1 MVPTTIENMTNGV
14 TTTTTTPTTTTT
26 AALDEWGDVVANGGS
41 TAETA
46 SHHTMTSGGDIMT
59 PIPGLPAPPAT
70 ATPATPTTT
79 TTDGGGDGD
88 GDGDGDVPTGS
99 EVESFEDFEA
109 MGLKQDLLRG
119 IFGYGLEKPS
129 AVQKKGIVPTAA
141 GRDMLMQAQAG
152 TGKTAAFSI
161 GMLEQLDTSRPG
173 TQALILSPTRD
184 LALQTERVVACLGDY
199 LNVSVHASIGGRSGR
214 EDSQALRQG
223 PHVVTGTPGRVVDNI
238 ERGSLDTRGIRTLI
252 LDEVDVMLD
261 EGFVEAVKQVTQA
274 MPDAQ
279 LVCVSATFPQSVFA
293 LCCNILRDP
302 VKIVVP
308 VEELSLAGI
317 AQYYVDCGSREAKID
332 VLLDLYGSMSTA
344 QSVVFCNS
352 RRSAMQ
358 LADEMDR
365 ADHTVSVIHGELS
378 QDERDQV
385 VAEFTQGAS
394 RVLIATDVFARG
406 MDVQQ
411 VSLVVNVELP
421 HDRENYIHRIGRC
434 GRQGRKGVAI
444 NLIDGHSR
452 GEIAKLQELERFYSA
467 PIEEMPENAFES
479 IT

>member
-1 MVPTTIENMTNGV
+1 MVPTTTETKQTELYNKQ
-14 TTTTTTPTTTTT
+14 TTTTT
-26 AALDEWGDVVANGGS
+26 ATTKMADVQHHDEWGDIATTTT
-41 TAETA
+41 TA
-46 SHHTMTSGGDIMT
+46 GGDM
-59 PIPGLPAPPAT
+59 PGPGLPAPT
-70 ATPATPTTT
+70 AEASAD
-79 TTDGGGDGD
+79 DGGDDASMAVDG
-88 GDGDGDVPTGS
+88 G
-99 EVESFEDFEA
+99 EAVETFQDFEA
-109 MGLKQDLLRG
+109 MGLKPNLLRG

-129 AVQKKGIVPTAA
+129 AIQQKGIVPTAA

-152 TGKTAAFSI
+152 TGKTAAFAI
-161 GMLEQLDTSRPG
+161 GMLDQLDTSGPG

-184 LALQTERVVACLGDY
+184 LALQTERVVASLGDY
-199 LNVSVHASIGGRSGR
+199 LNVSVHSSIGGRSGR

-223 PHVVTGTPGRVVDNI
+223 PHVVTGTPGRVIDNI
-238 ERGSLDTRGIRTLI
+238 ERGSLDTRGIKILI

-261 EGFVEAVKQVTQA
+261 EGFVDAVKKVTQTI
-274 MPDAQ
+274 PDAQ
-279 LVCVSATFPQSVFA
+279 LVCVSATFPQGVFD
-293 LCCNILRDP
+293 LCCDILRDP
-302 VKIVVP
+302 VKIIVP
-308 VEELSLAGI
+308 VAELSLAGI
-317 AQYYVDCGSREAKID
+317 SQYYIDCGSRDAKID

-352 RRSAMQ
+352 RRSAMH

-385 VAEFTQGAS
+385 IAEFTQGAS

-411 VSLVVNVELP
+411 VSLVINVELP

-444 NLIDGHSR
+444 NLLDGTSR
-452 GEIAKLQELERFYSA
+452 QEVAKLQELERFYSA
-467 PIEEMPENAFES
+467 PIGEMPDNAFES

>member
-1 MVPTTIENMTNGV
+1 MS
-14 TTTTTTPTTTTT
+14 
-26 AALDEWGDVVANGGS
+26 AD
-41 TAETA
+41 
-46 SHHTMTSGGDIMT
+46 
-59 PIPGLPAPPAT
+59 
-70 ATPATPTTT
+70 
-79 TTDGGGDGD
+79 
-88 GDGDGDVPTGS
+88 S
-99 EVESFEDFEA
+99 EVETFHDFEA
-109 MGLKQDLLRG
+109 MGLKQNLLRG

-129 AVQKKGIVPTAA
+129 AIQKQGIVPTAA

-152 TGKTAAFSI
+152 TGKTAAFAI
-161 GMLEQLDTSRPG
+161 GMLEQLETSRPG

-184 LALQTERVVACLGDY
+184 LALQTERVVAQLGDY
-199 LNVSVHASIGGRSGR
+199 LNVSVHASIGGTSGR
-214 EDSQALRQG
+214 EDSQALRRG

-238 ERGSLDTRGIRTLI
+238 ERGSLDTRGIKILI

-261 EGFVEAVKQVTQA
+261 EGFVDAVKKVTQTI
-274 MPDAQ
+274 PDAQ
-279 LVCVSATFPQSVFA
+279 LVCVSATYPQGVFD
-293 LCCNILRDP
+293 LCCDILRDP
-302 VKIVVP
+302 VKIIVP

-317 AQYYVDCGSREAKID
+317 AQYYIDCGSRDAKID

-352 RRSAMQ
+352 RRSAMN
-358 LADEMDR
+358 LAAEMDR

-378 QDERDQV
+378 QEERNQV

-411 VSLVVNVELP
+411 VSLVINVELP

-444 NLIDGHSR
+444 NLLDGNSR
-452 GEIAKLQELERFYSA
+452 GEVAKLQELERFYAA
-467 PIEEMPENAFES
+467 PIGEMPENAFES

>member
-1 MVPTTIENMTNGV
+1 MVPTTTEKLTIEM
-14 TTTTTTPTTTTT
+14 TTTT
-26 AALDEWGDVVANGGS
+26 AVLDEWGDVVANGGNTTDAARHHS
-41 TAETA
+41 TG
-46 SHHTMTSGGDIMT
+46 SGGD
-59 PIPGLPAPPAT
+59 IPGLPAPTT
-70 ATPATPTTT
+70 ATTATTAATTPMPTTT
-79 TTDGGGDGD
+79 SASPAAAE

-293 LCCNILRDP
+293 LCCDILRDP

-317 AQYYVDCGSREAKID
+317 AQYYIDCGSREAKID

-365 ADHTVSVIHGELS
+365 ADHTVSVIHGELL

-385 VAEFTQGAS
+385 IAEFTQGAS

-411 VSLVVNVELP
+411 VSLVINVELP

-444 NLIDGHSR
+444 NLIDGNSR